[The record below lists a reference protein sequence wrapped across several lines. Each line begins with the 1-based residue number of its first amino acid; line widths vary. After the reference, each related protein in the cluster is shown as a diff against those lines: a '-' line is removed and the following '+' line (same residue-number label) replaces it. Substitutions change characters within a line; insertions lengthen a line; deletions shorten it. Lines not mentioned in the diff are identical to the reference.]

1 MTDRLT
7 YKQDL
12 THCGLKKT
20 RHRLVI
26 LDILDHSDQPVTAEQ
41 IFARLQD
48 RRIAINLSTVYRT
61 LDTLVLN
68 KLVTRLSITQDG
80 RALHEYNRR
89 VHRHYLVCQGCR
101 KIIPIDGCPLADYS
115 RQLEQ
120 ETGFQISGLSP
131 AAACPTEERRTRQAR
146 AENIFI
152 APSGQSICENR
163 AANGWRSKRRGRLV
177 IGAVK
182 CLY

>member
-1 MTDRLT
+1 MKNHLIYT
-7 YKQDL
+7 QDL

-20 RHRLVI
+20 RHRLAV
-26 LDILDHSDQPVTAEQ
+26 LDILDHSEQPLTAEQ
-41 IFARLQD
+41 IYASLQD
-48 RRIAINLSTVYRT
+48 RQVAINLSTIYRT

-115 RQLEQ
+115 RQLEK
-120 ETGFQISGLSP
+120 ETGFKINGHKLDLFGY
-131 AAACPTEERRTRQAR
+131 CPQCQQKQLDQQEKDADLKAREE
-146 AENIFI
+146 
-152 APSGQSICENR
+152 G
-163 AANGWRSKRRGRLV
+163 
-177 IGAVK
+177 
-182 CLY
+182 

>member
-120 ETGFQISGLSP
+120 ETGFQISGHKPPNSP
-131 AAACPTEERRTRQAR
+131 VESMSRYGTKANQSSRLNCPSSLRTKVLAR
-146 AENIFI
+146 
-152 APSGQSICENR
+152 
-163 AANGWRSKRRGRLV
+163 
-177 IGAVK
+177 
-182 CLY
+182 

>member
-1 MTDRLT
+1 VTDRLT

-120 ETGFQISGLSP
+120 ETGFQISGHKLDLYGF
-131 AAACPTEERRTRQAR
+131 CPQCRQQHPEGQRTAHASDPKSQA
-146 AENIFI
+146 N
-152 APSGQSICENR
+152 CDD
-163 AANGWRSKRRGRLV
+163 
-177 IGAVK
+177 
-182 CLY
+182 